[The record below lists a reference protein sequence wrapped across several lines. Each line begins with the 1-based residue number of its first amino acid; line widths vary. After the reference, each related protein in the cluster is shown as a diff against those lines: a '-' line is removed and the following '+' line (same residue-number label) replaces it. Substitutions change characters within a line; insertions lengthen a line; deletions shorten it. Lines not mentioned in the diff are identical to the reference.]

1 MMLRFGFCRIKVK
14 IKKMDVSI
22 LIPSRNGVEFLEWA
36 YNSIRKNQGSHNVE
50 ILVLDDVSD
59 KDNTWEFCEQVMRF
73 DPMFKAFRNT
83 TDRLGI
89 SGGFKFLAQ
98 QATQEV
104 ICHWHNDMY
113 MTAGTLDAVENRLFS
128 TEILHDE
135 ILENGQ
141 RSISWAKNKL
151 PKNVVCLTRI
161 EPPIY
166 GEGKEKIVWKDAPIE
181 FEDWNEDK
189 FLKYL
194 PIAGK
199 QWGGKTTQ
207 GHFAPF
213 FMFRTEYE
221 RLGGNDI
228 VTFPLQAREDSDF
241 AFRLKLAGYETLQIP
256 HFVYHFASR
265 GNRRSKHETT
275 SYKDNPDWV
284 KHDMKATRNF
294 VRKWRT
300 FNLHDEYLNPNTPV
314 VYDIACVIEN
324 CSYNLM
330 ANLEPWFNGVQVDLP
345 LNVVEDYIQ
354 TEQSNTSFDLWD
366 RLNHLSS
373 NIEDRHDV
381 IVYIDGHRFDG
392 DDFYYIQQLSNIL
405 TENQPEEGCEF
416 QIGHLR
422 LKVNRLK
429 TYEHELIVCD
439 NSKIEL

>member
-1 MMLRFGFCRIKVK
+1 
-14 IKKMDVSI
+14 MDVSI

-36 YNSIRKNQGSHNVE
+36 YNSIRKNQGAHNVE

-59 KDNTWEFCEQVMRF
+59 KDNTWEFCEQVMQN

-83 TDRLGI
+83 KDRLGI

-113 MTAGTLDAVENRLFS
+113 MTVGTLDAVEDRLFYP
-128 TEILHDE
+128 EYDDA
-135 ILENGQ
+135 NGPQ
-141 RSISWAKNKL
+141 LW
-151 PKNVVCLTRI
+151 PVYQNVVCLTRI

-166 GEGKEKIVWKDAPIE
+166 GEGKEKIVWKDAPVE
-181 FEDWNEDK
+181 FEDWDEDK

-194 PIAGK
+194 PIAEK
-199 QWGGKTTQ
+199 QWGGKTTR

-213 FMFRTEYE
+213 FMLRTEYE
-221 RLGGNDI
+221 KLGGNDI
-228 VTFPLQAREDSDF
+228 VTFPLQAREDSDH

-300 FNLHDEYLNPNTPV
+300 FNLHDEYLNPYTPV
-314 VYDIACVIEN
+314 VYDVACVIKN

-330 ANLEPWFNGVQVDLP
+330 ANLEPWFSEICCDLP
-345 LNVVEDYIQ
+345 VNVVEDYIQ
-354 TEQSNTSFDLWD
+354 AEQPNTSFDLRD
-366 RLNHLSS
+366 RLNHLPS
-373 NIEDRHDV
+373 NIEDRRDV

-429 TYEHELIVCD
+429 THEDKLIMCD